1 MDELLGR
8 EEALSDRL
16 LGGDEGCWL
25 VGLLWLGCVVLQESR
40 VMYVSLWWWL
50 RDREKRGEK
59 KEKGEQR
66 EGKGGQERE
75 EKEGVER
82 DITKSTPASNTHPH
96 L

>member
-1 MDELLGR
+1 
-8 EEALSDRL
+8 
-16 LGGDEGCWL
+16 
-25 VGLLWLGCVVLQESR
+25 
-40 VMYVSLWWWL
+40 MYVSLWWWL